1 MINENKLNYVADLI
15 KEGYVFDKILTR
27 TLFENADI
35 IGMVDDDKTVNKAID
50 YLRENF
56 VQNSNM
62 LLAIGWQEE
71 GHCRTH
77 GVFIKDTSTKVNQID
92 NEQDMEVT
100 PRGFSIKSFKDT
112 YGKPCSLQKS
122 SSAYEPRI
130 WLGIDGVRMHL
141 NQEQV
146 EMLLPY
152 LQNFV
157 KTGELKKDTN
167 IKYKYLAHNNNM
179 TVDVKDKNIICT
191 SISFNKI
198 SSIEEALYTNSNFI
212 ISNNTP
218 EEEYFKISTYLNNRL
233 NGFGNNKNITN
244 LPNNFLFTKEAA
256 DYFSKQDEFKGVIF
270 YKLGTTNE
278 KN

>member
-1 MINENKLNYVADLI
+1 MINENKSNYADDLI

-27 TLFENADI
+27 TLFENVDI
-35 IGMVDDDKTVNKAID
+35 IGMVDDDKTIMEAIG
-50 YLRENF
+50 YLREKVVHN
-56 VQNSNM
+56 NNI

-71 GHCRTH
+71 NYRRTY
-77 GVFIKDTSTKVNQID
+77 GVFIKDTSTKVNQIS

-157 KTGELKKDTN
+157 KTGELKKDTT
-167 IKYKYLAHNNNM
+167 IKYKYLLYENNIAI
-179 TVDVKDKNIICT
+179 DVKDKNSTCT

-198 SSIEEALYTNSNFI
+198 STIEEASYTNSNFI

-244 LPNNFLFTKEAA
+244 LPNNFLFTKEAV